1 MEADVVR
8 VDIRLNGTSVD
19 ALCTLCPREL
29 ADTIGRQM
37 VEKLRGLIA
46 QQQYEVIIQAAVGN
60 KVLARQRV
68 APYRKDVLHKSGKT
82 VGGGDVTR
90 KKKLLQKQKEG
101 KKKLKVVGNVELG
114 EEVFARFMDG
124 NQRRT

>member
-101 KKKLKVVGNVELG
+101 KKEVEG
-114 EEVFARFMDG
+114 CRER
-124 NQRRT
+124 